1 MRAGD
6 CEACSGDWLRGIR
19 ASKKLDASC
28 DACPGIQIQRLG
40 CECDSVADTAL
51 DVPVTTQL
59 DAANAQ
65 PGLAA
70 DEADNSVEFAHNTAA
85 PSATT
90 AGATAELPAAAPDAA
105 GAAVTLPDT
114 GKL

>member
-1 MRAGD
+1 MFGAVD
-6 CEACSGDWLRGIR
+6 LSGKAAAVPHPAAVRQ
-19 ASKKLDASC
+19 AHA
-28 DACPGIQIQRLG
+28 QR
-40 CECDSVADTAL
+40 DTAFAAAFDHDFADTAL

>member
-51 DVPVTTQL
+51 DAHLRRIAYRRFFVFF
-59 DAANAQ
+59 
-65 PGLAA
+65 
-70 DEADNSVEFAHNTAA
+70 EFVRE
-85 PSATT
+85 
-90 AGATAELPAAAPDAA
+90 G
-105 GAAVTLPDT
+105 
-114 GKL
+114 